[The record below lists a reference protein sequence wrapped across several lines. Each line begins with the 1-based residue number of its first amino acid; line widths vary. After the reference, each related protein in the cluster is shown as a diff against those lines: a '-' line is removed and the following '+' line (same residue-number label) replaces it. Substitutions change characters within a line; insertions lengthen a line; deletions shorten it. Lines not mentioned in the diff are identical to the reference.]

1 MEEMADGVVE
11 AFCRHGGTSR
21 ESGWGQRFKS
31 LFLKRVLPLKRLDY
45 LYSRLNSLPKETAI
59 PDRILEVLG
68 LTYEISANDQAR
80 APSEGPLVVVANHPF
95 GAIEGMILASIL
107 LKTRSDTKIM
117 ANFLL
122 SGLGVR
128 ELNELLIF
136 VDPFERQGAV
146 AHNLKPL
153 REAIEWVR
161 GGRALG
167 IFPAGAVSHMHL
179 SSLSVIDRQW
189 SRTVARIVR
198 KSEATVLP
206 VYFEGHNSP
215 LFCGLGLL
223 HPLLRTLMLPGEN
236 LKKRSRIVRAHVG
249 KPVPFKRLAELDDS
263 AIMDYLRLRTYN
275 LQNRNCEKHRN
286 PLLRRSINRASS
298 HRPVARAKE
307 AGLIAAEIRRLPPE
321 QVLFSSRNFDVVS
334 ASAAQI
340 PNVLREIGRLREIT
354 FRKAGEGTGNA
365 IDIDRFD
372 EYYQHIML
380 WDRERDEIVGAY
392 RLGHADAILKEC
404 GFRGLYTSTLFEYKD
419 ELTPVFR
426 SALELGRSFVR
437 PEHQKTYQPLMLL
450 WSGIGRFIANHP
462 QYRFLF
468 GAVSINNEYL
478 GVSRRLMVKFL
489 KEGHTD
495 SDLARFV
502 RARNSPP
509 LGSMGKKNLGLAY
522 SMVHDI
528 QDFSELI
535 SDIEQD
541 GTGIPILLKHY
552 MKLGGKFLG
561 FSIDPKFNN
570 ALDSLVLVDLARTDL
585 RILGRYMGQ
594 QGAVSFLNFNGVG
607 SKSAA
612 DCDLPDDKC
621 A

>member
-1 MEEMADGVVE
+1 MEEMVGGVME
-11 AFCRHGGTSR
+11 AFCGHGGTSR
-21 ESGWGQRFKS
+21 ESRWGQRFKS
-31 LFLKRVLPLKRLDY
+31 LFLKGVLPLKRLNY
-45 LYSRLNSLPKETAI
+45 LYSRVNSLPKETAI

-68 LTYEISANDQAR
+68 LAYEISANDQAR
-80 APSEGPLVVVANHPF
+80 VPSEGPLVVVANHPF

-107 LKTRSDTKIM
+107 LKTRSDAKIM

-128 ELNELLIF
+128 ELNEMLIF
-136 VDPFERQGAV
+136 VDPFERRGSV
-146 AHNLKPL
+146 ARNLKPL

-167 IFPAGAVSHMHL
+167 IFPAGEVSHIHL

-189 SRTVARIVR
+189 SQTVARIVR

-236 LKKRSRIVRAHVG
+236 LKKRSRMLRAHVG
-249 KPVPFKRLAELDDS
+249 KPIPFKRLAGLDDS
-263 AIMDYLRLRTYN
+263 ETMDYLRLRTYN
-275 LQNRNCEKHRN
+275 LQNRKSEKRRN

-298 HRPVARAKE
+298 HRPVAREKD

-321 QVLFSSRNFDVVS
+321 QILFSSRNFDVVS

-340 PNVLREIGRLREIT
+340 PNGLHEIGRLREIT

-380 WDRERDEIVGAY
+380 WDREREEIAGAY
-392 RLGHADAILKEC
+392 RLGLADAILKER
-404 GFRGLYTSTLFEYKD
+404 GLRGLYTNTLFEYKN
-419 ELTPVFR
+419 ELTPIFG

-450 WSGIGRFIANHP
+450 WSGIGRFVAKHP

-478 GVSRRLMVKFL
+478 GVSRKLMVKFL
-489 KEGHTD
+489 KEGYTD
-495 SDLARFV
+495 YGLTKFV
-502 RARNSPP
+502 RARNDSP

-528 QDFSELI
+528 QEFSELI
-535 SDIEQD
+535 SDIERD

-561 FSIDPKFNN
+561 FSVDSKFNN
-570 ALDSLVLVDLARTDL
+570 ALDALVLVDLTRTDP

-594 QGAVSFLNFNGVG
+594 PGVVSFLRFNGVG
-607 SKSAA
+607 PGAA
-612 DCDLPDDKC
+612 TDCDLQDDKC

>member
-1 MEEMADGVVE
+1 MEEMVGGVMEV
-11 AFCRHGGTSR
+11 FRKHGGTSR
-21 ESGWGQRFKS
+21 ESRWGKRFKS
-31 LFLKRVLPLKRLDY
+31 LFLKRVLPLKRLSY
-45 LYSRLNSLPKETAI
+45 LHSLVNSLPKETAI

-68 LTYEISANDQAR
+68 VTYEISANDQAR
-80 APSEGPLVVVANHPF
+80 VPSEGPLVVVANHPF
-95 GAIEGMILASIL
+95 GAIEGMVLASIL
-107 LKTRSDTKIM
+107 LKTRSDAKIM

-136 VDPFERQGAV
+136 VDPFERRGSV
-146 AHNLKPL
+146 ARNLKPL
-153 REAIEWVR
+153 REAIGWVR

-167 IFPAGAVSHMHL
+167 IFPAGEVSHVHL

-189 SRTVARIVR
+189 SQTVARIVR

-223 HPLLRTLMLPGEN
+223 HPLFRTLMLPGEN
-236 LKKRSRIVRAHVG
+236 LKKRSRMLRAHVG
-249 KPVPFKRLAELDDS
+249 KPIPFKRLAGLDDS

-275 LQNRNCEKHRN
+275 LQNRKCEKRRN
-286 PLLRRSINRASS
+286 PLFRRSINSASN
-298 HRPVARAKE
+298 HRPVAREKE
-307 AGLIAAEIRRLPPE
+307 AGLIAEEIRRLPPE
-321 QVLFSSRNFDVVS
+321 QILFSSRNFDVVS

-340 PNVLREIGRLREIT
+340 PNGVHEIGRLREIT

-380 WDRERDEIVGAY
+380 WDREREEIAGAY
-392 RLGHADAILKEC
+392 RLGLADAILKEG
-404 GFRGLYTSTLFEYKD
+404 GFRGLYTNTLFEYKND
-419 ELTPVFR
+419 LTPIFS

-437 PEHQKTYQPLMLL
+437 LEHQKTYQPLMLL
-450 WSGIGRFIANHP
+450 WSGIGRFVIKHP
-462 QYRFLF
+462 WYRFLF
-468 GAVSINNEYL
+468 GAVSINNEYV
-478 GVSRRLMVKFL
+478 GVSRKLMVKFL
-489 KEGHTD
+489 KEGYTD
-495 SDLARFV
+495 YGLTKFV
-502 RARNSPP
+502 RARNASP

-528 QDFSELI
+528 QEFSELI
-535 SDIEQD
+535 SDIERD

-561 FSIDPKFNN
+561 FSVDSKFNN
-570 ALDSLVLVDLARTDL
+570 ALDALVLVDLTRTDP

-594 QGAVSFLNFNGVG
+594 QGVVSFLRFNGVG
-607 SKSAA
+607 PD
-612 DCDLPDDKC
+612 DCDLQDDKC

>member
-1 MEEMADGVVE
+1 MKEMGGGAVE
-11 AFCRHGGTSR
+11 ALYSHGVTNR
-21 ESGWGQRFKS
+21 KSGWGQRFKS
-31 LFLKRVLPLKRLDY
+31 LFLKGVLPLKRLNY
-45 LYSRLNSLPKETAI
+45 LCSRLSSLPNETAI

-95 GAIEGMILASIL
+95 GAVEGLILASML
-107 LKTRSDTKIM
+107 LKRRSDIKIM

-122 SGLGVR
+122 GGLGIR

-136 VDPFERQGAV
+136 VDPFERQGSV
-146 AHNLKPL
+146 AHNFKPL

-161 GGRALG
+161 GGGALG
-167 IFPAGAVSHMHL
+167 IFPAGEVSHMHL

-198 KSEATVLP
+198 KSEATMLP
-206 VYFEGHNSP
+206 VYFEGRNSP

-223 HPLLRTLMLPGEN
+223 HPMFRTLMLPGEN
-236 LKKRSRIVRAHVG
+236 LKKQPRLVRAHVG
-249 KPVPFKRLAELDDS
+249 RPVPFKRVAEFDDS

-275 LQNRNCEKHRN
+275 LRNRKYEKHRD
-286 PLLRRSINRASS
+286 LLFRRSINSDAR
-298 HRPVARAKE
+298 HCPVVRAKE
-307 AGLIAAEIRRLPPE
+307 TGLIAAEIRCLPPE
-321 QVLFSSRNFDVVS
+321 QLLFSSKNFDIVS

-340 PNVLREIGRLREIT
+340 PNALHEIGRLREIS

-372 EYYQHIML
+372 QYYQHIML
-380 WDRERDEIVGAY
+380 WDREREEIIGGY
-392 RLGHADAILKEC
+392 RLGRADSILKER
-404 GFRGLYTSTLFEYKD
+404 GFPGLYTSTLFEYKV
-419 ELTPVFR
+419 ELALKFR

-450 WSGIGRFIANHP
+450 WSGIGRFVANHP

-478 GVSRRLMVKFL
+478 GISRKLMVEFL
-489 KEGHTD
+489 KEGHTH

-502 RARNSPP
+502 RARNSPSF
-509 LGSMGKKNLGLAY
+509 GAMRKKHLGLAY
-522 SMVHDI
+522 SMVHEI

-535 SDIEQD
+535 SDIEQN

-561 FSIDPKFNN
+561 FSVDPKFNN
-570 ALDSLVLVDLARTDL
+570 ALDALVLVDLARTDPP
-585 RILGRYMGQ
+585 ILGRYMGQ
-594 QGAVSFLNFNGVG
+594 QGLVSFLHFNGTG
-607 SKSAA
+607 PEGAA
-612 DCDLPDDKC
+612 DCG
-621 A
+621 

>member
-1 MEEMADGVVE
+1 MDEMLGDPMK
-11 AFCRHGGTSR
+11 AFYKHGGTSR
-21 ESGWGQRFKS
+21 KSGWGQRLKS
-31 LFLKRVLPLKRLDY
+31 LLLKRVLPLKRVNHIC
-45 LYSRLNSLPKETAI
+45 SQINSLPNETAI

-68 LTYEISANDQAR
+68 ITYEISAGDQAR
-80 APSEGPLVVVANHPF
+80 APSEGPMVVVANHPF
-95 GAIEGMILASIL
+95 GAIEALILASIL
-107 LKTRSDTKIM
+107 LKKRNDIKIM

-122 SGLGVR
+122 AGLGIR
-128 ELNELLIF
+128 QLNELLIF
-136 VDPFERQGAV
+136 VDPFTRQGSA

-167 IFPAGAVSHMHL
+167 VFPAGEVSHLHL
-179 SSLSVIDRQW
+179 SGLSVIDRQW
-189 SRTVARIVR
+189 SRTVAGIAR
-198 KSEATVLP
+198 KSRATILP
-206 VYFEGHNSP
+206 VYFEGRNSA

-223 HPLLRTLMLPGEN
+223 HPLLRTLMLPGQN
-236 LKKRSRIVRAHVG
+236 IKKGPRTIRVHVG
-249 KPVPFKRLAELDDS
+249 RPIPFKRLAELDDS

-275 LQNRNCEKHRN
+275 LRNRKCDRHRD
-286 PLLRRSINRASS
+286 LLFRPSINGHAS
-298 HRPVARAKE
+298 HCPVARAKE
-307 AGLIAAEIRRLPPE
+307 AGLIGAEIRRLPQE
-321 QVLFSSRNFDVVS
+321 QILFSSRNFDVIS

-340 PNVLREIGRLREIT
+340 PNVLHEIGRLREIA

-372 EYYQHIML
+372 EYYRHMIL

-392 RLGHADAILKEC
+392 RLGDADAILKER
-404 GFRGLYTSTLFEYKD
+404 GFTGLYTSTLFEYKD
-419 ELTPVFR
+419 ELAPIFG

-450 WSGIGRFIANHP
+450 WSGIGRFVSTRP
-462 QYRFLF
+462 RYRFLF

-489 KEGHTD
+489 EEGHTD
-495 SDLARFV
+495 CDLAKLV

-509 LGSMGKKNLGLAY
+509 HGSMGKKDSALAY

-528 QDFSELI
+528 QNFSELI

-561 FSIDPKFNN
+561 FSVDPKFNN
-570 ALDSLVLVDLARTDL
+570 ALDALVLVDLARTDP

-594 QGAVSFLNFNGVG
+594 QGLDSFLRFNGVG
-607 SKSAA
+607 QEGAA
-612 DCDLPDDKC
+612 VCGLPRE
-621 A
+621 